1 MSGSNEKLRVLRRI
15 PEIRFD
21 EELRGYNKH
30 QVDRVLEN
38 LAPLADEVDVL
49 VDRLSEAERR
59 AAAAEAR
66 VMEGGGPAPTPLP
79 APEPVVPETLAP
91 VAPAPVAAENFDETL
106 SKTLL
111 LAQRTADAT
120 VLEANETATRITSE
134 AEAEAIASREA
145 VEQEAVSMRAAVADE
160 RAASVE
166 QANREVAAMIDAA
179 RATIDT
185 KVAEAE
191 AELEASHATTRD
203 DLIEQIGS
211 LQRARDGLALDV
223 EHFEGHLSS
232 RREVL
237 RGALA
242 ELTEIVE
249 DPERL
254 RSVMPPTP
262 MADLPE
268 IGETEA
274 AQIGVV
280 SLDTLATEV
289 TADAEAQGVMSPDLA
304 NTAAADGETTDD
316 TAVAA
321 DAGED
326 APAVEIS
333 DHVDEGTTWA
343 DEGNTWADETAE
355 GEANNFPDRRRG
367 EQDVDDAVSS
377 GVLIDPIP
385 SGDDVAA
392 PESAVDGP
400 QTLDLGE
407 PTQAL
412 PIVEDAVAVPD
423 PPAMDATPE
432 EAASSDPFLDEL
444 RRATSEDDD
453 DEALSKFLTDAD
465 ESDDGKGGWFG
476 RRK

>member
-79 APEPVVPETLAP
+79 EPVAPEVVAP

-120 VLEANETATRITSE
+120 VLEANQNAAQITAE
-134 AEAEAIASREA
+134 AEAEAVASREA
-145 VEQEAVSMRAAVADE
+145 VEQEAVSMRAAVAAE
-160 RAASVE
+160 RSASVD

-179 RATIDT
+179 RATIDA

-191 AELEASHATTRD
+191 AELASSHATTRD

-211 LQRARDGLALDV
+211 LQRTRDGLALDV

-262 MADLPE
+262 MTDLPAV
-268 IGETEA
+268 GEPEA
-274 AQIGVV
+274 AQIDVA
-280 SLDTLATEV
+280 SLDTLASEV
-289 TADAEAQGVMSPDLA
+289 AADAEAQGVMAPDL
-304 NTAAADGETTDD
+304 TT
-316 TAVAA
+316 VATPVPEEA
-321 DAGED
+321 SVTED
-326 APAVEIS
+326 NA
-333 DHVDEGTTWA
+333 WA
-343 DEGNTWADETAE
+343 DEGNTWADEAPGVEEVPVEDETITADQSDV
-355 GEANNFPDRRRG
+355 ASLDRRI
-367 EQDVDDAVSS
+367 DDAVSS
-377 GVLIDPIP
+377 GLLIDPIE
-385 SGDDVAA
+385 DVENAVV
-392 PESAVDGP
+392 ESTPVVDGP
-400 QTLDLGE
+400 QSLDLGE

-412 PIVEDAVAVPD
+412 PIVDVPADAAD
-423 PPAMDATPE
+423 EGT
-432 EAASSDPFLDEL
+432 SDPFLDEL
-444 RRATSEDDD
+444 RRATTEDGD
-453 DEALSKFLTDAD
+453 DEALSKFLNDAD
-465 ESDDGKGGWFG
+465 EGDEGKPGWFG

>member
-49 VDRLSEAERR
+49 VDRLGEAERR

-66 VMEGGGPAPTPLP
+66 VMEGGGPAPTQLP
-79 APEPVVPETLAP
+79 APEPVAPIAP
-91 VAPAPVAAENFDETL
+91 VAPLTVVAENFDETL

-120 VLEANETATRITSE
+120 VQEANEDAARIRGE
-134 AEAEAIASREA
+134 AEAEGVATRES
-145 VEQEAVSMRAAVADE
+145 VTQEAASMRAAAADE
-160 RAASVE
+160 RSASIE

-179 RATIDT
+179 RTTIDA

-191 AELEASHATTRD
+191 AELAQSHTATRD
-203 DLIEQIGS
+203 ELIEQIDA
-211 LQRARDGLALDV
+211 LQRARDALALDV

-232 RREVL
+232 RREVI

-242 ELTEIVE
+242 ELSEVVE

-254 RSVMPPTP
+254 RTVMPPTP
-262 MADLPE
+262 VAE
-268 IGETEA
+268 IPDVAAAEP
-274 AQIGVV
+274 AQIDVS
-280 SLDTLATEV
+280 SLDTLANAV
-289 TADAEAQGVMSPDLA
+289 TADAEAQGVLSPDLRP
-304 NTAAADGETTDD
+304 AAADE
-316 TAVAA
+316 
-321 DAGED
+321 
-326 APAVEIS
+326 
-333 DHVDEGTTWA
+333 WA
-343 DEGNTWADETAE
+343 DEGNSWADPESDAAE
-355 GEANNFPDRRRG
+355 PAGDDGDVGQDSESDSRVDEAL
-367 EQDVDDAVSS
+367 SS
-377 GVLIDPIP
+377 GLLVDAMPVAPFEDVSGFVGSAPDIDPMP
-385 SGDDVAA
+385 ADV
-392 PESAVDGP
+392 
-400 QTLDLGE
+400 GE

-412 PIVEDAVAVPD
+412 PIVGQPEADE
-423 PPAMDATPE
+423 AT
-432 EAASSDPFLDEL
+432 SDPFLDEL

-453 DEALSKFLTDAD
+453 DEALSKFLSDAEHEGD
-465 ESDDGKGGWFG
+465 DDGKGSWFG

>member
-79 APEPVVPETLAP
+79 EPIPEPAAPQAP
-91 VAPAPVAAENFDETL
+91 VAPVASENFDETL

-120 VLEANETATRITSE
+120 VQEANETAAQIKAD
-134 AEAEAIASREA
+134 AEAEAAASREA
-145 VEQEAVSMRAAVADE
+145 VEQEAVSMRAAVDAE
-160 RAASVE
+160 RSAAVE

-179 RATIDT
+179 RATIDA

-191 AELEASHATTRD
+191 AELASSHAATRD

-211 LQRARDGLALDV
+211 LQRTRDGLALDV

-237 RGALA
+237 RGALV
-242 ELTEIVE
+242 ELNQIVE

-262 MADLPE
+262 MTDLPE
-268 IGETEA
+268 MSDPDA
-274 AQIGVV
+274 AHIDVAA
-280 SLDTLATEV
+280 LDTLASEV
-289 TADAEAQGVMSPDLA
+289 AADAEAHGVMTLDLTNVPAESPA
-304 NTAAADGETTDD
+304 EVPADEN
-316 TAVAA
+316 A
-321 DAGED
+321 E
-326 APAVEIS
+326 
-333 DHVDEGTTWA
+333 WA
-343 DEGNTWADETAE
+343 DEGNTWADDEVTA
-355 GEANNFPDRRRG
+355 
-367 EQDVDDAVSS
+367 S
-377 GVLIDPIP
+377 GVLVDPIEP
-385 SGDDVAA
+385 AESVDAPLAADDAGPVENSTPEDNAA
-392 PESAVDGP
+392 PDDG
-400 QTLDLGE
+400 GE

-412 PIVEDAVAVPD
+412 PVVDVASESLD
-423 PPAMDATPE
+423 EGT
-432 EAASSDPFLDEL
+432 SDPFLDEL
-444 RRATSEDDD
+444 RRATSEDND
-453 DEALSKFLTDAD
+453 DEALSKFLNEGD
-465 ESDDGKGGWFG
+465 EGDEGKAGWFG